1 MSKSK
6 NIGTRAETAVRN
18 YLLSV
23 GYSELA
29 AHRNVLKGSDDEG
42 DVWLREENHGLIVF
56 EVKGGKAAKEASHG
70 QIQKWLQETETERG
84 NAHASFGFLVT
95 QRAGV
100 GYPRAGEWWAYA
112 NLSDLIALRTGLR
125 AADTTIVRIT
135 LAELTRLI
143 HG

>member
-42 DVWLREENHGLIVF
+42 DVWLREESRGLIIF

-70 QIQKWLQETETERG
+70 QIQKWFTEAETERD
-84 NAHASFGFLVT
+84 NAHANFGFLVT

-112 NLSDLIALRTGLR
+112 NLTDLIALRTGLR
-125 AADTTIVRIT
+125 PTDSTLVRLT
-135 LAELTRLI
+135 LAELVRLI